1 MAKEVIF
8 GARSFQSSTDL
19 SATSNMYKLV
29 KLSATE
35 GMIQLVSGTNDR
47 PVGVLVGDPKDQQA
61 APVVT
66 VPGSKVKVRA
76 DGSGTTIAIGDFLGS
91 NTSGMVVKVE
101 TDNFFICAQAEQGCA
116 TEGMLIEANWLGVSR
131 Y

>member
-8 GARSFQSSTDL
+8 GARSYQSSTDL

-35 GMIQLVSGTNDR
+35 GMIQLVSATNDR
-47 PVGVLVGDPKDQQA
+47 PIGVLVGDPKDQQA

-101 TDNFFICAQAEQGCA
+101 TDNFFVCAQAEQGCA
-116 TEGMLIEANWLGVSR
+116 AEGRLIEANWLGVSR